1 MFMGWLTI
9 NIRKLCPQYQLSKF
23 IMDDNNNSSK
33 VDASQSLDNRD
44 AASKA
49 RDHRKPS
56 TMAAREAAAGLN
68 LAGNNP
74 MSGRGGKTPTMAERE
89 AAAGLN
95 LAGNNPMS
103 GREAAAGLNLAGND
117 TMSGRRRERRNKAKE
132 LKKKY
137 NEIRSTLGST
147 AEKRELKEQYK
158 AALLDIDT
166 SLESNK
172 SGAGSTIQDDS
183 IDNVDSSA
191 DSSTDPLEAAY
202 ASQDF
207 YLYAFKVIDDLDGT
221 VSVLTG
227 TVNTE
232 TATGLE
238 PAGQPDELWLKVT
251 FDTDGVVTE
260 ASVEESSGTTSA
272 TQDYRQIASITWDGD
287 APTIV
292 QGIKGSQSI
301 ASCGATHQWGTL
313 YS

>member
-1 MFMGWLTI
+1 MSSDNESYRIDNSDDLSFRDSLSKKRVAFGKQRRTLRQEKKDLRKSYKETL
-9 NIRKLCPQYQLSKF
+9 NQVNNSADRRKLKDEYQSAIKDVDTRLNNLTDKNKQG
-23 IMDDNNNSSK
+23 IDND
-33 VDASQSLDNRD
+33 V
-44 AASKA
+44 
-49 RDHRKPS
+49 H
-56 TMAAREAAAGLN
+56 
-68 LAGNNP
+68 
-74 MSGRGGKTPTMAERE
+74 SG
-89 AAAGLN
+89 
-95 LAGNNPMS
+95 
-103 GREAAAGLNLAGND
+103 
-117 TMSGRRRERRNKAKE
+117 
-132 LKKKY
+132 
-137 NEIRSTLGST
+137 I
-147 AEKRELKEQYK
+147 
-158 AALLDIDT
+158 
-166 SLESNK
+166 
-172 SGAGSTIQDDS
+172 DS
-183 IDNVDSSA
+183 IQSD
-191 DSSTDPLEAAY
+191 TDPLEAAY

-260 ASVEESSGTTSA
+260 ASVETSSGTTSE
-272 TQDYRQIASITWDGD
+272 TEDYRQIASITWDED

>member
-1 MFMGWLTI
+1 MSSDNESYRIDNSDDLSFRDSLSKKRVAFGKQRRTLRQEKKDLRKSYKEI
-9 NIRKLCPQYQLSKF
+9 LNQVNNSADRRKLKDEYQSAIKDVDTRLNNLTDKNKQG
-23 IMDDNNNSSK
+23 IDND
-33 VDASQSLDNRD
+33 V
-44 AASKA
+44 
-49 RDHRKPS
+49 H
-56 TMAAREAAAGLN
+56 
-68 LAGNNP
+68 
-74 MSGRGGKTPTMAERE
+74 SG
-89 AAAGLN
+89 
-95 LAGNNPMS
+95 
-103 GREAAAGLNLAGND
+103 
-117 TMSGRRRERRNKAKE
+117 
-132 LKKKY
+132 
-137 NEIRSTLGST
+137 I
-147 AEKRELKEQYK
+147 
-158 AALLDIDT
+158 
-166 SLESNK
+166 
-172 SGAGSTIQDDS
+172 DS
-183 IDNVDSSA
+183 IQSD
-191 DSSTDPLEAAY
+191 TDPLEAAY

-260 ASVEESSGTTSA
+260 ASVETSSGTTSE
-272 TQDYRQIASITWDGD
+272 TEDYRQIASITWDGD